1 MATTESPA
9 ITRNGALH
17 PYNTTRYADNAEPI
31 APPRLP
37 QVFITEETEP
47 AESPPISSVMAHETP
62 TVDSS
67 AKIATHESH
76 THVIGFVVR
85 QAGTILKAD
94 TRKPIAP
101 TVRRAVLR
109 SLDRLAQKSEMQPPN
124 MSPTVPANNSKLE

>member
-17 PYNTTRYADNAEPI
+17 PYKTTRYADKAEPI
-31 APPRLP
+31 ARPKLP
-37 QVFITEETEP
+37 HVFITEETEP
-47 AESPPISSVMAHETP
+47 AESPPKSSVMADDPP
-62 TVDSS
+62 TVDSR
-67 AKIATHESH
+67 AKIAPHESH
-76 THVIGFVVR
+76 THDIRFVVG

-109 SLDRLAQKSEMQPPN
+109 SLDRLAQK
-124 MSPTVPANNSKLE
+124 